1 VVATGMK
8 KGIALIILAN
18 LINLVIGLVNGFV
31 LPKFLSVESYAMIK
45 TFTLYST
52 FAGIFHLGYLD
63 GMYLKYGGRDMMAVS
78 SKEYGTDLLNV
89 TIMQLILSLVLLFV
103 GYLND
108 DFVLSAFAVS
118 LLLIN
123 LISCFQMFFQA
134 TGEFKLYSSALNY
147 GTILSLVISLVLV
160 FLIKTDDAKLYI
172 TALLFSNLV
181 VVIYIGLL
189 LNVKIHFLRKQNI
202 SMAAV
207 KENISTGIVLMIGNF
222 SNSLFT
228 SIDRWLVKILMTTFS
243 FATYSFAIS
252 IDALINVFI
261 HPLFVTLYNAF
272 CKDHSADRVL
282 NIKRLVLMWGFIIIL
297 LAFPAKWFVENYM
310 DKYNAAIPL
319 IFILFCSQVFYA
331 VIKGVYVNY
340 FKALKMQKQYFR
352 QIMIMLIVGVIFS
365 LLLYITFKTMMSLA
379 VAGLLTAIIWLLAN
393 EIRFKELRFNKNDW
407 IYFTTLVVIYIVSG
421 LYLPSI
427 LGFFVY
433 LLSLIALSSI
443 FMRQQANML
452 LEMVKPKIL
461 SVLHKYHDKK

>member
-1 VVATGMK
+1 MATTGMK

-78 SKEYGTDLLNV
+78 SKEYGTDLWNV

-147 GTILSLVISLVLV
+147 GTILSLIISLVLV

-172 TALLFSNLV
+172 SALLLSNLV

-202 SMAAV
+202 SMAAF

-222 SNSLFT
+222 SNNLFT

-297 LAFPAKWFVENYM
+297 LAFPAKWFVENYI
-310 DKYNAAIPL
+310 DEYNAASPL
-319 IFILFCSQVFYA
+319 IFILFCTQVLYA

-365 LLLYITFKTMMSLA
+365 LLLYITSKTMMSLA
-379 VAGLLTAIIWLLAN
+379 VAGLLTAIIWLLVN
-393 EIRFKELRFNKNDW
+393 EIRFKELRFKRNDW
-407 IYFTTLVVIYIVSG
+407 IYFTTLLAIYIVSG

-433 LLSLIALSSI
+433 LISLIALSSI
-443 FMRQQANML
+443 FMRQQTNML

-461 SVLHKYHDKK
+461 IVLHKYHDKK